1 MEGATRRA
9 SSFGQLPSTEDT
21 EGRGEGTELVCESA
35 GLANQGPT
43 EPTNVVMLDAAR
55 ETFTVVPPVR
65 APTFARFS
73 LAEVR

>member
-1 MEGATRRA
+1 MEGATSA
-9 SSFGQLPSTEDT
+9 QVHSGQLPSTEDT
-21 EGRGEGTELVCESA
+21 EGRGEGTELVV
-35 GLANQGPT
+35 NQRVGQSGPT